1 MSHTENQKKIRTKK
15 EILANLDKISERK
28 SFNFELKGLTRTT
41 RDLLSDLIDK
51 ILAHN
56 NIDNPEAGFHIF
68 SSMMEILLN
77 ALKGNIRFVIYKD
90 ELLKKLDGGKPGD
103 KEAEQLVKTILTTA
117 SLRDAM
123 DRYVIP
129 EKLKTSVQTILRL
142 EEKIRV
148 KKLQLDDD
156 EAELLNSI
164 RDLLDKGDYR
174 ICMKIV
180 VTKSD
185 IYIRIHNNVP
195 IMLDDQ
201 DRIMSSR
208 RVHHRL
214 FLEGRSGD
222 FFRPE
227 YLDEKESA
235 GLGIAMVD
243 EGYYNLGLNPID
255 LFSVTTS
262 SKSTTI
268 YMKYPVKAL
277 QEAKPL

>member
-15 EILANLDKISERK
+15 EILENIDKISERK

-41 RDLLSDLIDK
+41 RDLLSELIDRV
-51 ILAHN
+51 LAHN
-56 NIDNPEAGFHIF
+56 KIDNPEAGFHIF

-90 ELLKKLDGGKPGD
+90 ELLKKLDGGKPGE

-117 SLRDAM
+117 SLREAM

-142 EEKIRV
+142 EEKLRV
-148 KKLQLDDD
+148 KKLQLNDD
-156 EAELLNSI
+156 EEELLNRI
-164 RDLLDKGDYR
+164 RELLEKGDYR

-180 VTKSD
+180 VTPKD
-185 IYIRIHNNVP
+185 ISIRIHNNVP

-201 DRIMSSR
+201 DRIMTSR
-208 RVHHRL
+208 RVHHQL

-277 QEAKPL
+277 LAARPL